1 MSPTPDNTVRLA
13 ALPNLLKSFR
23 DIRTLRMAFQL
34 AFIAVVIFIGV
45 VLVNNTRRGLD
56 RIGLVPSFSFLNQTS
71 NVQIDE
77 GLTPSPHS
85 AQDTFAHAF
94 LLGIVNTMRVVV
106 VGLVFTSIL
115 GLLVGIARLSSNWLV
130 RNLAVVFIEIVQNTP
145 LLIQLIFLYSVVFLA
160 LPPVRDAVTLPGP
173 IFLSVRGLAHP
184 GLVPTGSAT
193 AVYTILL
200 IGGVIGSVMLFRRR
214 NEEEQ
219 RTGERRYSAELA
231 TGLFF
236 LIAVTGWIILQPY
249 LISMPERL
257 GPRYIETSGVIVSPE
272 FTAIVVGL
280 VLYTSAFVAEIVRS
294 GIQAVPNGQWEA
306 ARAQGFTYFQT
317 LRLIILPQALRVM
330 VPPLTNQYLNLV
342 KNSSLAGVVGFADVF
357 GVGKTALDSGQTV
370 PVVILVM
377 GIYLVIDLTVAFLM
391 DKVNQR
397 VQLKTR

>member
-1 MSPTPDNTVRLA
+1 MSPTPGTTVRLA
-13 ALPNLLKSFR
+13 ALPKPLR
-23 DIRTLRMAFQL
+23 DIRTLRMALQL
-34 AFIAVVIFIGV
+34 AFIAVILLVGI
-45 VLVNNTRRGLD
+45 VLVTNTQRGLA
-56 RIGLVPSFSFLNQTS
+56 RIGLVPSFDFLNQTS

-77 GLTPSPHS
+77 GLTPAPHS
-85 AQDTFAHAF
+85 AQDTFGHAF
-94 LLGIVNTMRVVV
+94 LLGVVNTMRVVV
-106 VGLVFTSIL
+106 VGLIFTTLL
-115 GLLVGIARLSSNWLV
+115 GLTVGVARLSSNWLV
-130 RNLAVVFIEIVQNTP
+130 RNLAVVFIEIAQNTP

-173 IFLSVRGLAHP
+173 VYLSVRGLALP
-184 GLVPTGSAT
+184 GLVPTGTGT
-193 AVYTILL
+193 AIYTLLL
-200 IGGVIGSVMLFRRR
+200 IAGVVGSVILFRQR
-214 NEEEQ
+214 NDQQQ
-219 RTGERRYSAELA
+219 RTGERTYAAELA
-231 TGLFF
+231 IGLI
-236 LIAVTGWIILQPY
+236 LLVAVIGWIVLQPY
-249 LISMPERL
+249 LISLPQRT
-257 GPRYIETSGVIVSPE
+257 GPRYIETAGVIVSPE

-317 LRLIILPQALRVM
+317 LRMIILPQALRVM
-330 VPPLTNQYLNLV
+330 IPPLTNQYLNLI

-377 GIYLVIDLTVAFLM
+377 GIYLTIDLIVAFFM